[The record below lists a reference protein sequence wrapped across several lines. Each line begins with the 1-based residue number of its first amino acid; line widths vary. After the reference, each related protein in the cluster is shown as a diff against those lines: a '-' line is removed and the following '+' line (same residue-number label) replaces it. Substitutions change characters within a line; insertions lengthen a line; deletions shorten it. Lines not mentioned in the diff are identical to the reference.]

1 METKKYDL
9 VVIGAG
15 VLGSFMAYNAAKKGL
30 SVLLL
35 ERNLKP
41 IGATIQNFGQVV
53 PSGFG
58 ANWQR
63 YGRESLDIYKAIQ
76 EEFDITVRQNGSLYI
91 ASDDEEQC
99 LLEELLAINKIND
112 YSSQLLSQKELFK
125 RHPWIK
131 PSYGKAGLFFPQ
143 EITVEPREMIGRLH
157 TYIARKWKVDL
168 AYNQNIVA
176 CEALSSGHVK
186 VQSSSGSVYY
196 AERAIVCNGA
206 IFETLYPELFD
217 QSGIQVSKLQML
229 KTKPIEKNQILGSI
243 LTGLTIRRY
252 EAFEECPSF
261 HTIKAK
267 EPANSFERRYGI
279 HILIKQAQDGGLI
292 LGDSHEYFS
301 VKEFK
306 SHLNETREC
315 IDTFVMDKV
324 ADIIELKEPLE
335 IESRWNGY
343 YSQSTDSDLFTH
355 KVSEEIHVV
364 TAIGGK
370 GMTASAGFT
379 QEYINL
385 LEHGSI

>member
-217 QSGIQVSKLQML
+217 QSGIQVSKL
-229 KTKPIEKNQILGSI
+229 
-243 LTGLTIRRY
+243 
-252 EAFEECPSF
+252 
-261 HTIKAK
+261 
-267 EPANSFERRYGI
+267 
-279 HILIKQAQDGGLI
+279 
-292 LGDSHEYFS
+292 
-301 VKEFK
+301 
-306 SHLNETREC
+306 
-315 IDTFVMDKV
+315 
-324 ADIIELKEPLE
+324 
-335 IESRWNGY
+335 
-343 YSQSTDSDLFTH
+343 
-355 KVSEEIHVV
+355 
-364 TAIGGK
+364 
-370 GMTASAGFT
+370 
-379 QEYINL
+379 
-385 LEHGSI
+385 